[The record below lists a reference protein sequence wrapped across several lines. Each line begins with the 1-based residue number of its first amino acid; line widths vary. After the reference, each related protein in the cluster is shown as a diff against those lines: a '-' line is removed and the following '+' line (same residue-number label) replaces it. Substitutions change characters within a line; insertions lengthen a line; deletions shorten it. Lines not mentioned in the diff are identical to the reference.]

1 MTDPLLS
8 KKPNDFELKHSFC
21 SRLFQCQWLAS
32 GEVEP
37 DQDQFKYSHA
47 EYHNFGHDF
56 KLNRKTKH
64 GRVLCK
70 FIDEVAALVLVVC
83 PLIWTATSVLLA
95 FGRFVDFVW
104 HEKLNSMALVMF
116 ANNIIEFVLVF
127 GASGMWYTLCYWDN
141 RAHAFWKLKVWP
153 LPSLMPG
160 GFMPRLAAFSLGVLM
175 FTTSTLVSEG
185 RVTGSA
191 LGKKFHDDK
200 WQYCRATDM
209 SAEQAPWYG
218 RILTRPPVVTE
229 GYHCF
234 KAHFQQFCGFSTSMI
249 KVEPFNST
257 AVAPYLNADLALN
270 DTTHSAGLQQ
280 PRHGNESMKA
290 SPGFPMDLLVSWNIV
305 GRTYFHNWKFQC
317 MYQCSKWKTVG
328 LMAVIKN
335 AGTIVAGS
343 AVVVKTSDMI
353 SKRFGGLPLITA
365 DTKPSDIKSVV
376 MKTTALP
383 NKGRSKLCAAFV
395 CLAATLPLRFSSKI
409 DSNGYY
415 TVDYYVT
422 AVFFSSLVMALVL
435 RQWNPYKMMRI
446 AYTEKLWLNGSDM
459 FIDREQH
466 IQRKLDLYEWIHLD
480 QNSRAEHLLWYA
492 RKLTVDDIDD
502 EIKSQKFFKK
512 MDTNIPKQQKKLDS
526 LPDNA
531 EDESA
536 EKADE
541 KDALERMQVMLKE
554 AEDKM
559 QKNIKDEKSGN
570 EEALLMKY
578 RSTKTNPKEN
588 PYLNTYA
595 NLVVKTTNQIKVVT
609 NSPPV
614 DEEFSEKTKFP
625 AGITISQILT
635 LEKNAIGTVMAN
647 MDGGLIKVRF
657 PKKCPDDAPTH
668 EKHPSQ
674 FRIEHQPKLQ
684 ESHLSDFKKFLS
696 DCADFVISME
706 KPEKQGEEQAGS
718 HSPEFEDVVVK
729 LEQVIEAN
737 QEWVDIQDDWEKQK
751 KDKETLTKG

>member
-1 MTDPLLS
+1 MIDRLLS
-8 KKPNDFELKHSFC
+8 KHEPEKPNDFMPKPTFC

-32 GEVEP
+32 GEVDH
-37 DQDQFKYSHA
+37 DQDPFKYSHS
-47 EYHNFGHDF
+47 EYHEVGHDF
-56 KLNRKTKH
+56 RLNRKTKH
-64 GRVLCK
+64 GKVLCK

-83 PLIWTATSVLLA
+83 PLIWTASSVLFA
-95 FGRFVDFVW
+95 FGRFVDYMW

-127 GASGMWYTLCYWDN
+127 GASGMWYTMCYWDN
-141 RAHAFWKLKVWP
+141 KAHAFWKLKVWP

-185 RVTGSA
+185 RVAGNA
-191 LGKKFHDDK
+191 LGKKFHNDK

-209 SAEQAPWYG
+209 SAEHAPWYG

-234 KAHFQQFCGFSTSMI
+234 KAHFQQLHGFSTGMV
-249 KVEPFNST
+249 KVEPFDST

-270 DTTHSAGLQQ
+270 DTTHSAGLEY
-280 PRHGNESMKA
+280 PRNGGESMQA

-305 GRTYFHNWKFQC
+305 GNTYFHNWKFQC

-365 DTKPSDIKSVV
+365 DTKPLDIKKVV

-383 NKGRSKLCAAFV
+383 NKGRSKTFAAFV

-446 AYTEKLWLNGSDM
+446 AYTENLWLNGSDM

-466 IQRKLDLYEWIHLD
+466 IHRKIDLYEWIHLD

-502 EIKSQKFFKK
+502 EMKSQKFFKK
-512 MDTNIPKQQKKLDS
+512 MDTNIPKTQKKLDS
-526 LPDNA
+526 LPGNT
-531 EDESA
+531 EDERA

-541 KDALERMQVMLKE
+541 KDTLQRMQVMLKE

-559 QKNIKDEKSGN
+559 QKNIKDGDN
-570 EEALLMKY
+570 TDALLMKY
-578 RSTKTNPKEN
+578 RTTKEH
-588 PYLNTYA
+588 PYSNKYA
-595 NLVVKTTNQIKVVT
+595 NLVVKTIDEIKVVT

-614 DEEFSEKTKFP
+614 DEEFSNATQFP

-635 LEKNAIGTVMAN
+635 LEKNAIGTVRAN
-647 MDGGLIKVRF
+647 IDGGHIKVRF

-668 EKHPSQ
+668 DKKSNQ
-674 FRIEHQPKLQ
+674 YGIEHQPKLQ
-684 ESHLSDFKKFLS
+684 EGHLSDFKNFLS
-696 DCADFVISME
+696 KCADFVISVD
-706 KPEKQGEEQAGS
+706 KPEKQDEEQAGS
-718 HSPEFEDVVVK
+718 CPPEYEDVVVK

-737 QEWVDIQDDWEKQK
+737 QEWVDIQDDWERQK
-751 KDKETLTKG
+751 TEKESLTKG